1 MSKRNGGGGQPPRT
15 EDAPYKVGNKKP
27 PLHTRF
33 KPGQSGNPKGRS
45 KGCSNFVATLLK
57 EFHKPVSATI
67 NGKPIKVTNAQLF
80 VSALVKD
87 GIMKGPQ
94 SKALLLSAIQ
104 QSQAEQ
110 AAETAPKKELE
121 DEKPF
126 SWTEEQELLYQEL
139 EAAYTKFNDPD
150 EGAS

>member
-1 MSKRNGGGGQPPRT
+1 VSKRNGGGGQPPRT

-94 SKALLLSAIQ
+94 SKALLLSVIQ
-104 QSQAEQ
+104 HSLAQQ
-110 AAETAPKKELE
+110 AAEAQTNKTQPLE
-121 DEKPF
+121 EF
-126 SWTEEQELLYQEL
+126 SWTKEQELLYQEI
-139 EAAYTKFNDPD
+139 EAAYA
-150 EGAS
+150 ASQSSSNEES

>member
-1 MSKRNGGGGQPPRT
+1 MSKKNGGGRQPRT
-15 EDAPYKVGNKKP
+15 KGAPYKVGNKKP

-33 KPGQSGNPKGRS
+33 KPGQSGNPKGRP
-45 KGCSNFVATLLK
+45 KGRSNFAETLLK

-80 VSALVKD
+80 ASALVKD
-87 GIMKGPQ
+87 GVMKGPQ

-104 QSQAEQ
+104 QSQAGQ

-139 EAAYTKFNDPD
+139 EAACTKFNDPD
-150 EGAS
+150 DGAS